1 MVSELPAYID
11 GANYGPEG
19 EAAANPVFRAGT
31 EQPWVTFNQTENVFD
46 IVAQGQ
52 TREKQR
58 TSFTQSIKSC
68 EM

>member
-1 MVSELPAYID
+1 MVNELPTYTD
-11 GANYGPEG
+11 GANYGRE
-19 EAAANPVFRAGT
+19 EEVVANPVFRAGT

-46 IVAQGQ
+46 IVAQGR

>member
-1 MVSELPAYID
+1 MVSKLAANAAS
-11 GANYGPEG
+11 ANYGPEG

-31 EQPWVTFNQTENVFD
+31 EQPWVTFNHAENVFD

-58 TSFTQSIKSC
+58 TSSTQSIKSC